1 MSKSSNRSSRR
12 GGGGGGFHTLPSGAC
27 TVDGSNGEVFQLS
40 KTQCAAFPAG
50 QFLGQGSFASTYAH
64 KNDPTKVV
72 KFTSDALDADS
83 AVYLIGKKLKGATEV
98 YDVAELVGHQSSE
111 GEPIHAIIAERVKP
125 LSRPDDNKE
134 IALIQAFDEPMS
146 FYAQEKFSYAKPP
159 NLKSAKLGPKFTLP
173 KKLKDS
179 MHGVCSRYERFN
191 PGKQDC
197 TRMDELIDAVE
208 DTAQK
213 AGILTGDLHEGNWGK
228 RPDGSLVILDF
239 GQSKQKDKR
248 PAIRQLAGL
257 GKDIAVLLGVAALA
271 AGAVWLFKKRSE

>member
-1 MSKSSNRSSRR
+1 
-12 GGGGGGFHTLPSGAC
+12 
-27 TVDGSNGEVFQLS
+27 
-40 KTQCAAFPAG
+40 
-50 QFLGQGSFASTYAH
+50 
-64 KNDPTKVV
+64 
-72 KFTSDALDADS
+72 
-83 AVYLIGKKLKGATEV
+83 
-98 YDVAELVGHQSSE
+98 
-111 GEPIHAIIAERVKP
+111 
-125 LSRPDDNKE
+125 
-134 IALIQAFDEPMS
+134 MS